1 MQIIWT
7 KRCVDKK
14 KCGIQENFACGI
26 RNAELW
32 NLESH
37 WWLES
42 GIQYLLISQSA
53 RNPLPGIRNQW
64 RGIQNPRLSWIPLHG
79 ATRKEF
85 NSHKICL
92 EHQHSRRSIIGCRKT
107 NMAAIS
113 MFWKTNMAAVSL
125 FWNTKMAT
133 ASSVWNINMVAISSF
148 WNTNM
153 AAMISCKNTLLG
165 MLIFTPYIFQTT
177 WYAEKSTLG
186 LFHTFIY
193 HQNDC
198 STQVR
203 LGSSEIKYGRV
214 TSCENTLLG
223 MLTFTP
229 YILQTIWYA
238 EKTTIW
244 TEAHTTSSEVSP
256 FSSPPHSA

>member
-1 MQIIWT
+1 
-7 KRCVDKK
+7 
-14 KCGIQENFACGI
+14 
-26 RNAELW
+26 
-32 NLESH
+32 
-37 WWLES
+37 
-42 GIQYLLISQSA
+42 
-53 RNPLPGIRNQW
+53 
-64 RGIQNPRLSWIPLHG
+64 
-79 ATRKEF
+79 
-85 NSHKICL
+85 
-92 EHQHSRRSIIGCRKT
+92 
-107 NMAAIS
+107 MAAIS
-113 MFWKTNMAAVSL
+113 L
-125 FWNTKMAT
+125 
-133 ASSVWNINMVAISSF
+133 F

-238 EKTTIW
+238 EKTTI
-244 TEAHTTSSEVSP
+244 
-256 FSSPPHSA
+256 